1 MANMKNGLSYFDDG
15 GSVASVPVTTA
26 KSKTGVTPAG
36 TTSLGPEQT
45 ESILANMQALIDK
58 RTGPMSTFLGGLQE
72 ASAWGAGGEHGPSA
86 ALTAVRRQR
95 QLEEADTMGMQEKMA
110 AFRAAQAKAE
120 RDAKQVSQFM
130 GGTGEAGGGGGV
142 PNLSLEAQ
150 ARLKLTSDP
159 TEQKAII
166 SEDLKTRAG
175 ERAKA
180 EFNPASMKAEE
191 YVYIRNPRTGQIE
204 AKQVSLQGYMDLKA
218 KGLIVPESELYK
230 VGPKPTTAAPV
241 AGATRT
247 TENILSQIQ
256 NSVFQTE
263 SSGGKADTSK
273 PGVQGAIGPMQ
284 ITQDTWNTNVAR
296 GVIPKNLDINNPKDN
311 KLAGDKLLEYYYNK
325 FGGDVDKTLAAYHGG
340 EGAINP
346 DGTINTSRK
355 DANGMTIGNY
365 IAKNKAQISSAPAAT
380 TTAAPVPAIPDI
392 SKIKAEK
399 AVEETFRKEQAQIS
413 AQSSKKEIEGFKSA
427 TEVGSVN
434 NQIYLAK
441 RLGELTTKYKDNPRI
456 VALLNNPDMTS
467 AVAGLI
473 VDGLNT
479 PVGSLSFKGLED
491 AFQKTMPG
499 TTTEEINARQ
509 ELRQILKSYAL
520 EASKVGQGQG
530 AMSDF
535 ERQMFEQIAGSTS
548 NSMDMLRRVQRVM
561 EARANFNEKIGRAF
575 EDSYEAG
582 KPQDFQ
588 LFKKSEAYRN
598 AVKEHR
604 EALLGITKD
613 LEANPSGGPQNKAAG
628 TPKWNHT
635 EDEYNK
641 WKKSKGIK

>member
-1 MANMKNGLSYFDDG
+1 MKNGLSYFDEG
-15 GSVASVPVTTA
+15 GSTASVPVTSA

-45 ESILANMQALIDK
+45 EGILANMQALIDK

-72 ASAWGAGGEHGPSA
+72 ASAWGAGGEQGPSA

-110 AFRAAQAKAE
+110 AFRAAQAQAKADAE
-120 RDAKQVSQFM
+120 RVGQFSAAS
-130 GGTGEAGGGGGV
+130 GSAGATQ
-142 PNLSLEAQ
+142 LSPEAQ
-150 ARLKLTSDP
+150 ARFNLAKNP
-159 TEQKAII
+159 TEKLAII
-166 SEDLKTRAG
+166 NEDLKTRAA
-175 ERAKA
+175 ERAKS
-180 EFNPASMKAEE
+180 EFNPAAMKAEE
-191 YVYIRNPRTGQIE
+191 YVYIRNPRTGEIE
-204 AKQVSLQGYMDLKA
+204 AKQVSLQGYLDLKA

-230 VGPKPTTAAPV
+230 VGPKPATAAPV
-241 AGATRT
+241 AGAAQPAG
-247 TENILSQIQ
+247 NILSQIQ
-256 NSVFQTE
+256 NSVYQTE

-365 IAKNKAQISSAPAAT
+365 IAKNKAQISGAPAAT
-380 TTAAPVPAIPDI
+380 TTTTTAKPSVIPDI

-413 AQSSKKEIEGFKSA
+413 AQASKKEIEGFKSA

-434 NQIYLAK
+434 NQIYLAR

-456 VALLNNPDMTS
+456 VGLLNNPDMTS
-467 AVAGLI
+467 AVAGLL

-479 PVGSLSFKGLED
+479 PVGSLSFKGLEN
-491 AFQKTMPG
+491 AFQKTMPNA
-499 TTTEEINARQ
+499 TKEDINARQ
-509 ELRQILKSYAL
+509 EIQQILKSYAL

-548 NSMDMLRRVQRVM
+548 NSMDMLRRVQQVM
-561 EARANFNEKIGRAF
+561 EARANFNAKVGRAF

-588 LFKKSEAYRN
+588 LFKKSAAYRT
-598 AVKEHR
+598 AVEEHR
-604 EALLGITKD
+604 NALLGITKG
-613 LEANPSGGPQNKAAG
+613 LEANPSGGPQNKAAR
-628 TPKWNHT
+628 TPKWSHT
-635 EDEYNK
+635 DDEYNK
-641 WKKSKGIK
+641 WKQSKGIKND